1 MKRPNKYV
9 LLSVSDNKRRL
20 KHKRKPDTRL
30 KKMEDI
36 NVSKKYTSLAQEIV
50 KSLGG
55 KSNIQDAY
63 HCQTRLRFKLADETM
78 VDDDQVRAIDGVL
91 KVVRNAGVYQVVIG
105 THVADVFEE
114 VEKFVDIKKD
124 AGEAAPEE
132 KKNVFETIIDF
143 VAGVFQPVI
152 PALSGAGMVKAL
164 LALLVVMNVI
174 TPENQ
179 TYALLNLFADGV
191 FYFLPLILAFTT
203 AQKLKCNPILAAG
216 VGAMMLHPNWL
227 AMVEA
232 GKAVKF
238 FDVIPF
244 TLTSYASSVIPIIL
258 VIFVQSYVEKL
269 LKRIIP
275 KAVELVF
282 LPMFTFL
289 IMGVLAFSVL
299 GPIGSIL
306 GGYLATFFTFLSE
319 TAAWAPA
326 VLVGGF
332 LPLMVMFGLH
342 NGVAPLGVMQM
353 ANLGYDS
360 IFGPGCLCSNMA
372 QATAGAVVAFRTR
385 DKKTKQIATSGF
397 ITAYMG
403 ITEPILYGIS
413 LPKKYPLVAT
423 MIGGAC
429 GGLYAGLTH
438 THRFATGSSGLP
450 AVLLYLGNNTTKF
463 FINIIIAIVIS
474 AVVSGVL
481 TLLLSYKFENTEVE
495 TEEKEETK
503 EIEIADNI
511 DFVSPV
517 KGEVLPLSDAKDE
530 VFASGALGQGAV
542 IVPSE
547 GRVVAPFDAKV
558 GALFPTKHAICLV
571 GDNGLELMIHIGI
584 DTVKLDGKCFEA
596 FVKQDDHV
604 KAGDVLVEFDIEGIK
619 EAGYSEQTMLIMT
632 NSDKFG
638 EVSVDSGI
646 NTDGTKPIIHLT
658 KKED

>member
-1 MKRPNKYV
+1 
-9 LLSVSDNKRRL
+9 
-20 KHKRKPDTRL
+20 
-30 KKMEDI
+30 MEDR
-36 NVSKKYTSLAQEIV
+36 NVSKKYTSLAKEIV
-50 KSLGG
+50 ESLGG
-55 KSNIQDAY
+55 KANINDAY
-63 HCQTRLRFKLADETM
+63 HCQTRLRFKLADENI
-78 VDDDQVRAIDGVL
+78 VDDDQVGSIDGVV

-114 VEKFVDIKKD
+114 VEKFVDVKKE
-124 AGEAAPEE
+124 AGSQEAEE
-132 KKNVFETIIDF
+132 KKNIAETIIDF

-164 LALLVVMNVI
+164 LALLVVLNVL

-216 VGAMMLHPNWL
+216 VGAMMLHPNWI

-244 TLTSYASSVIPIIL
+244 TLTTYGSSVIPIIL
-258 VIFVQSYVEKL
+258 VIFVQSYVEKF
-269 LKRIIP
+269 LKRVIP

-282 LPMFTFL
+282 LPMLTFL
-289 IMGVLAFSVL
+289 IMGVLAFAVL

-450 AVLLYLGNNTTKF
+450 AVLLYLGNNTTKCF
-463 FINIIIAIVIS
+463 VNIIIAIVIS

-481 TLLLSYKFENTEVE
+481 TFILSYKFEDKVVE
-495 TEEKEETK
+495 TEDTKKETDQ
-503 EIEIADNI
+503 IAIADNI
-511 DFVSPV
+511 DFASPV
-517 KGEVLPLSDAKDE
+517 KGEVLPLSKAKDE

-584 DTVKLDGKCFEA
+584 DTVKLEGKCFEA
-596 FVKQDDHV
+596 FVKPEDHV

-638 EVSVDSGI
+638 EVFVDTGI
-646 NTDGTKPIIHLT
+646 KTDGSKPIIHLT